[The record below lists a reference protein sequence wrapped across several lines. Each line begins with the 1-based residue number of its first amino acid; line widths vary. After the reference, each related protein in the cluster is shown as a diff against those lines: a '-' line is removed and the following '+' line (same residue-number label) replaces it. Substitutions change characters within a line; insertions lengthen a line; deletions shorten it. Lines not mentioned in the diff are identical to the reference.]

1 MNNAFGN
8 NIMKKIIF
16 TLLLLISSLK
26 GAHAEFAAQGEFVA
40 DYGAWIEARYILRG
54 DLEHD
59 NRPMAMQTSGSCPCD
74 IELGSWG
81 TYADGNYG
89 AGNSHI
95 VSFDTHSVRLTE
107 RSTWDEKPV
116 TFSEVARALEKGNL
130 LNKKIQGRWQF
141 YPRRPG
147 VGFCFNLGIL
157 YRQKMQIAQ
166 TANNP
171 IILCSPLDPTN
182 ISCNI
187 EGPDY
192 LDHGTLSNSSLNG
205 DKVSADFRVSCTET
219 TDVKITATAGLDGD
233 NFIFI
238 ADGLESEIN
247 IDGSPETTLRVDAFT
262 QKQFQVSSQL
272 IKTKDIPPNE
282 YSGIFLLSVEIP

>member
-1 MNNAFGN
+1 MN
-8 NIMKKIIF
+8 KYIF
-16 TLLLLISSLK
+16 IFLLFISPFKSVY
-26 GAHAEFAAQGEFVA
+26 AEFAAQGELVA
-40 DYGAWIEARYILRG
+40 DYGAWIEARYVLRG

-59 NRPMAMQTSGSCPCD
+59 NRPMNIQTTGACPCW

-81 TYADGNYG
+81 TFTDGSYG

-95 VSFDTHSVRLTE
+95 VSFDTHTVQLTE
-107 RSTWDEKPV
+107 RTSWDEKAV
-116 TFSEVARALEKGNL
+116 SFSEVARALNKGNIL
-130 LNKKIQGRWQF
+130 GKQIQGRWQF

-147 VGFCFNLGIL
+147 AGFCFNLGIL
-157 YRQKMQIAQ
+157 YRDKMQILN

-182 ISCNI
+182 VNCNI

-192 LDHGTLSNSSLNG
+192 IDHGTLSNGTLNG
-205 DKVSADFRVSCTET
+205 DKQFADFRVNCTET
-219 TDVKITATAGLDGD
+219 TDVKIAAVAGLDGD

-238 ADGLESEIN
+238 ADGLESEIHV
-247 IDGSPETTLRVDAFT
+247 DGSPKATLKVDAFV
-262 QKQFQVSSQL
+262 QKQFQVTSKL
-272 IKTKDIPPNE
+272 IKTKDILPGE